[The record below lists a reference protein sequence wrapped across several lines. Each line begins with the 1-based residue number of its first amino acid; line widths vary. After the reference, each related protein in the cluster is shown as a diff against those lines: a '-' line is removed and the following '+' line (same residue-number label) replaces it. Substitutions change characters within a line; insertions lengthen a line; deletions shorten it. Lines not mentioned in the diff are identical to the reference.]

1 MKISINQVQHE
12 LPEPATLADAVACIQ
27 VHPPFAAAV
36 NLQFVPQSQYPFKQ
50 LQANDRID
58 IIAPVTGG

>member
-1 MKISINQVQHE
+1 MKISINQIEHE
-12 LPEPATLADAVACIQ
+12 LPEPATLADAVTCIQ
-27 VHPPFAAAV
+27 AQPPFAAAV
-36 NLQFVPQSQYPFKQ
+36 NLQFVPQSQYPHWP